1 LSFVHLLFYSKRHE
15 LTVGQQPISVHPC
28 RGLASPSVFFAL
40 GLEECQGGTIWLAV
54 MVWFD
59 GEHTVPIRNFLDGE
73 AFEPETIHSMGEA
86 LTGACRA
93 LGLADRDDP

>member
-1 LSFVHLLFYSKRHE
+1 
-15 LTVGQQPISVHPC
+15 
-28 RGLASPSVFFAL
+28 
-40 GLEECQGGTIWLAV
+40 

-93 LGLADRDDP
+93 LGLADRDDPATRLVATKIIELARAGERDPERLEGGVLRALRQ